1 VIYEVK
7 KQLKYAFVKLEVFKI
22 LVHLLTIIK
31 IKLSYSIKIAMKNLL
46 TSIIFLCVCSNSF
59 SQIYEPYYA
68 SIVNQVSE
76 SNVLTKLTEFEN
88 LGVKRKGTTALQNTL
103 NWLKTEYLSYGY
115 TAAQMQEYSF
125 SNGSTTCKNLVV
137 TKVGTVYP
145 NKFVI
150 ICGHYDT
157 ITGKGTN
164 DNGSGV
170 VTIFEVARLLQN
182 IPTEYSIKFINFS
195 GEEDG
200 LIGSQNFVSSV
211 VNATN
216 PKMDIRLVFNIDE
229 VGGRADMTND
239 TVTCERDT
247 GSPTSNNAASNT
259 FTNELINCT
268 QLYSPLNT
276 NLSYAYASDYMP
288 FEDNDEVIT
297 GFFEKNETPHR
308 HKSTDL
314 LVNMDPVYVYNIA
327 KAATGAMLHF
337 AVASTTL
344 DTNETN
350 NDFQVSFY
358 PSPAKDMLHIN
369 LGNLTVNQYHFSLI
383 DLQGKNVLNKQV
395 ENPQLIETVSLTGLS
410 KGLYLAVLETANN
423 RITKKIIVE

>member
-1 VIYEVK
+1 
-7 KQLKYAFVKLEVFKI
+7 
-22 LVHLLTIIK
+22 
-31 IKLSYSIKIAMKNLL
+31 MKNLL
-46 TSIIFLCVCSNSF
+46 FSLSFLLLMSNGY
-59 SQIYEPYYA
+59 SQTYVPYYGT
-68 SIVNQVSE
+68 VVEQVSE
-76 SNVLTKLTEFEN
+76 ANVLANLTEFEN
-88 LGVKRKGTTALQNTL
+88 LGIKRRGTTSLQNTL
-103 NWLKTEYLSYGY
+103 DWLKAEYLSYGY

-125 SNGSTTCKNLVV
+125 TNAGTTCKNLVV
-137 TKVGTVYP
+137 TKVGTLYP

-157 ITGKGTN
+157 INGKGTN

-182 IPTEYSIKFINFS
+182 IQTEYSIKFINFS

-200 LIGSQNFVSSV
+200 LVGSQNFVSSV

-239 TVTCERDT
+239 TITCERDT

-259 FTNELINCT
+259 FTNQLITCT

-276 NLSYAYASDYMP
+276 YLSYAYASDYMP
-288 FEDNDEVIT
+288 FEDNNEVIT
-297 GFFEKNETPHR
+297 GFFERNETPHR
-308 HKSTDL
+308 HTSTDL
-314 LVNMDPVYVYNIA
+314 LVNMDPHYVYNIA

-344 DTNETN
+344 ETN
-350 NDFQVSFY
+350 DLSNDFQVSFY
-358 PSPAKDMLHIN
+358 PSPAKDFLNIN
-369 LGNLTVNQYHFSLI
+369 LGTLTDNHYTFTLV
-383 DLQGKNVLNKQV
+383 DLQGKSVIYKQV
-395 ENPQLIETVSLTGLS
+395 ENAQLIETVSLAGLQ
-410 KGLYLAVLETANN
+410 KGIYLAVLETTNN
-423 RITKKIIVE
+423 KITKKIIVE